1 MEENN
6 KREKTRHIK
15 FSDFKMSEYLEK
27 NMRTSLSTFIFSIRS
42 KTLDLKDWQPW
53 KYKDLLC
60 VKCQLHPETIEH
72 FWSCNAYGN
81 MSEMNLRDIFGNDI
95 EKQTKI
101 GIFLEKR
108 FKIREKIIKQQ
119 EDGQAP
125 TSGSSAP
132 GTL

>member
-1 MEENN
+1 
-6 KREKTRHIK
+6 
-15 FSDFKMSEYLEK
+15 
-27 NMRTSLSTFIFSIRS
+27 MRTSLSTFIFSIIS

-101 GIFLEKR
+101 RIQRHEKYR
-108 FKIREKIIKQQ
+108 QSYTHVYFGR
-119 EDGQAP
+119 GF
-125 TSGSSAP
+125 
-132 GTL
+132 